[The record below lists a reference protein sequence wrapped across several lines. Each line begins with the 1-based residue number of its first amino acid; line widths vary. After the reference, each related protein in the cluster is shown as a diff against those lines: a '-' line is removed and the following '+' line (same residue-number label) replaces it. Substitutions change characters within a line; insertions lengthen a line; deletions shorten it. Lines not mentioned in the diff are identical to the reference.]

1 MLHRGFHLNSTV
13 NMTVRPSGLS
23 ARIVPRCPS
32 AMLRAMDSPMPKPP
46 VSALH
51 FDHSI
56 ICVFEMQSQKI
67 PCLQPE
73 EAFCFIAAAAT
84 LRGANR
90 GRHRR
95 TGRFMG
101 QLLCYSEIKEQEP

>member
-1 MLHRGFHLNSTV
+1 MPLGDA
-13 NMTVRPSGLS
+13 
-23 ARIVPRCPS
+23 ARNGETD
-32 AMLRAMDSPMPKPP
+32 AKTAGSP
-46 VSALH
+46 LH

-56 ICVFEMQSQKI
+56 ICVFEMQAQKI

-101 QLLCYSEIKEQEP
+101 QLLCYSEIREQKF